1 MCQRER
7 LIFRAVRRDTARAR
21 FPIMAKH
28 QVLGA
33 CSGLLHRVPSFD
45 SCVEN
50 KIIGQRTDGDQNF
63 KYVWVVLVGRSAN
76 AQTQIQIY
84 GSWHCGSGFCT
95 WGSVR
100 DMTDF
105 DTKNHWI
112 DRKSVV

>member
-63 KYVWVVLVGRSAN
+63 KYLWVGLGFVLHWELITTICQPTDQRWSNFPINTKG
-76 AQTQIQIY
+76 AQ
-84 GSWHCGSGFCT
+84 
-95 WGSVR
+95 
-100 DMTDF
+100 
-105 DTKNHWI
+105 
-112 DRKSVV
+112 